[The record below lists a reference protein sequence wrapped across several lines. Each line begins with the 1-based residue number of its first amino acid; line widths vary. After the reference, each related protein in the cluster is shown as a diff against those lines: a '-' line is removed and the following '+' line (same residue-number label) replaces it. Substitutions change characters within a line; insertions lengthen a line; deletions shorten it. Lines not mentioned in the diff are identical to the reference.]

1 MTFHSYCNMSS
12 FVFTNMKLCFPFISS
27 GDTAGDRGDNSN
39 RNRNSGSGSTTLNLN
54 TFLQLGDIIEY
65 RDPSRKSLAKK
76 GTITSIGALSSRQ
89 NIIGLG
95 NGDWLHK
102 GVHQVR
108 RMSIKHLEQDGHVSN
123 PDPVWKCLTKIIII
137 TPYQDVYSDDEG
149 EDDGM
154 EEDNVYSWD
163 NDNDSTAAPAPMDEH
178 SSSSP
183 AQPDESESS
192 QFDETVDANG
202 WTASKKRKRT
212 SCGQT
217 RDSNDALRKRLKRED
232 ARLNM
237 RRRTEKYL
245 CWATGREYD
254 KAKKK
259 VNELYVMSLQLGV
272 TDKFY
277 EKKIHL
283 QRGRQQFMKHEKEFR
298 RFLVNRKKSGA
309 ITLDVTESADIKFMD
324 NPKHGVMG
332 RSRETHRSRN
342 IKEEII
348 KFEHKMRTLQV
359 STCCVCRENKL
370 IFPKGVAKDMPKPEI
385 NSVGDHICSL
395 CKKNK
400 CQESNK
406 YLKESLQPIW
416 YERDN
421 DGNFKLIDGEKVVR
435 YDIPEELKSLTM
447 AEKLLIRR
455 CSPLIPSHHIRNGVY
470 GIFGHCVTFAQ
481 DIEGMC
487 TELPQKESNMVIFVR
502 NLSNRRTGAMHVQH
516 FKVDKDKVLRALRWL
531 KVHHAGYKNITIK
544 SSNMDWIKEGSV
556 YDVSRNYMLQAKRT
570 KRDGVQ
576 EASETVSGNQCASYD
591 DEDKLS
597 FSTVHPNNRTTVP
610 TKEQGD
616 IIRSLEEAAKE
627 SNQKYDTLDF
637 PPVDT
642 TKPLW

>member
-1 MTFHSYCNMSS
+1 M
-12 FVFTNMKLCFPFISS
+12 FTNNDTLLPSS
-27 GDTAGDRGDNSN
+27 GDTAGAGVHGDNRSMPAK
-39 RNRNSGSGSTTLNLN
+39 SGSSTTLN

-65 RDPSRKSLAKK
+65 RDPSHKSLAKK
-76 GTITSIGALSSRQ
+76 GTITSIGALSTRQ

-108 RMSIKHLEQDGHVSN
+108 RMSIKLLDQDGHIPN

-137 TPYQDVYSDDEG
+137 TPYQDVDSDDEG
-149 EDDGM
+149 EDEGM
-154 EEDNVYSWD
+154 EEDKVYSWD
-163 NDNDSTAAPAPMDEH
+163 HDGTAEPMPMDQQ
-178 SSSSP
+178 STSSP
-183 AQPDESESS
+183 TQPDESESS
-192 QFDETVDANG
+192 KFDEHVNANS
-202 WTASKKRKRT
+202 WTASKKRKLT

-217 RDSNDALRKRLKRED
+217 RNLNDSLRKRVKRED
-232 ARLNM
+232 AKLNM
-237 RRRTEKYL
+237 RRRTENYL
-245 CWATGREYD
+245 CWAASDDKGKEYDKARKKKKVNEYD

-272 TDKFY
+272 VDKFY

-283 QRGRQQFMKHEKEFR
+283 QRSKNQFVKQEKEFR
-298 RFLVNRKKSGA
+298 RFLFNRKRSGA
-309 ITLDVTESADIKFMD
+309 ITLDVTESVDIQFMD
-324 NPKHGVMG
+324 NPKHGEMG
-332 RSRETHRSRN
+332 RSRETHRSRRS
-342 IKEEII
+342 KEEII
-348 KFEHKMRTLQV
+348 TFEYKMRTLQV

-370 IFPKGVAKDMPKPEI
+370 IFPKGVAKDMPKPKR
-385 NSVGDHICSL
+385 NSVGDHICSI
-395 CKKNK
+395 CTKNK

-406 YLKESLQPIW
+406 YLKENLQPIW
-416 YERDN
+416 YERDD
-421 DGNFKLIDGEKVVR
+421 DGNFKLDDNGQKVVR
-435 YDIPEELKSLTM
+435 YDIPEVLKSLTM

-470 GIFGHCVTFAQ
+470 GINGHCVTFAQ

-502 NLSNRRTGAMHVQH
+502 NLSNRMTGKMHVQH
-516 FKVDKDKVLRALRWL
+516 FKVDKAKVLRALRWL
-531 KVHHAGYKNITIK
+531 KVHHTGYKDITIK

-556 YDVSRNYMLQAKRT
+556 YDVSRNYMLQAKKT

-591 DEDKLS
+591 DENKLS
-597 FSTVHPNNRTTVP
+597 FSTVHPNTRTTVP

-616 IIRSLEEAAKE
+616 IIRSLEEAAKK
-627 SNQKYDTLDF
+627 SKQKYDTLDF

-642 TKPLW
+642 TKPIW